1 MESCKSKV
9 SRKVNLRREK
19 SQDEEAKLSER
30 MKHEELAY
38 HELVYSGLLGHII
51 LT

>member
-1 MESCKSKV
+1 
-9 SRKVNLRREK
+9 
-19 SQDEEAKLSER
+19 

-51 LT
+51 LTWYSTKHIGLDIMITEPDQ